1 MASKLFRSMLLGAS
15 LALSLGT
22 AAKAFDIKAAPPG
35 TQYPDPGVTDDE
47 IKIGVFGPQSGPL
60 AATAIDNLR
69 LHLAWYDRI
78 NKMGGIWGR
87 KIVPI
92 VEDDKCTADGVA
104 AAVKKL
110 VEEDKVFML
119 NGGGCS
125 ASLYGI
131 RDYVEKNKIPWVTL
145 NAAADL
151 LTVPP
156 SRYITT
162 APAIAIHH
170 LAGGVVDFVHSSLKK
185 SRIAL
190 VRHDDA
196 YGDWGQEAVEAQA
209 KASDV
214 SLVDVESLNANITD
228 VTAAVLQMRAK
239 QPDVIV
245 LFTYPRLA
253 ALITKRAYE
262 MGVKSTIVL
271 AATGTAD
278 LKALAD
284 NVGNKD
290 AFKDFYYQDTINDVP
305 TGPKQ
310 KWVHDLFAEK
320 YPDIAK
326 QPGHPTDYFSNDVG
340 GFLEVTYG
348 LMMAGPVPTR
358 EGFVKATQTMWFET
372 GSQAGPYILT
382 PGDRTGGKATTF
394 LKFDGQNRTQVPGIW
409 YSSWKFGEKK

>member
-1 MASKLFRSMLLGAS
+1 MGTQALKALALGIGLALGAS
-15 LALSLGT
+15 LSAQ
-22 AAKAFDIKAAPPG
+22 AFVLKAAPDD
-35 TQYPDPGVTDDE
+35 TQYPDPGVTNDT
-47 IKIGVFGPQSGPL
+47 IKIGVFGPQSGPN
-60 AATAIDNLR
+60 AATGIDNLR
-69 LHLAWYDRI
+69 LHLAWFDRV

-87 KIVPI
+87 KIEYV
-92 VEDDKCTADGVA
+92 VEDDKCTPDGVA

-119 NGGGCS
+119 HGGACS

-131 RDYVEKNKIPWVTL
+131 RDYVEKAKIPWVTL

-156 SRYITT
+156 SPYITT

-170 LAGGVVDFVHSSLKK
+170 LAGGTVDFVHGHLKK
-185 SRIAL
+185 TKIAL

-209 KASDV
+209 KSV
-214 SLVDVESLNANITD
+214 GVTIVDVESLNANITD

-239 QPDVIV
+239 QPEVV
-245 LFTYPRLA
+245 LLFTYPRLA
-253 ALITKRAYE
+253 ALVIKKAYE
-262 MGVKSTIVL
+262 LGLKSTIVL
-271 AATGTAD
+271 AATGTSD
-278 LKALAD
+278 LKGLAT
-284 NVGNKD
+284 NVGTKEALKD
-290 AFKDFYYQDTINDVP
+290 LYYQDTINDVP
-305 TGPKQ
+305 TGKKQ
-310 KWVHDLFAEK
+310 KWVHDLFNEK

-340 GFLEVTYG
+340 GFLQVTYG

-358 EGFVKATQTMWFET
+358 ENFVKATQHMWFET

-382 PGDRTGGKATTF
+382 PNDRTGGKATTF
-394 LKFDGQNRTQVPGIW
+394 LKFDGESRTMIPGAW